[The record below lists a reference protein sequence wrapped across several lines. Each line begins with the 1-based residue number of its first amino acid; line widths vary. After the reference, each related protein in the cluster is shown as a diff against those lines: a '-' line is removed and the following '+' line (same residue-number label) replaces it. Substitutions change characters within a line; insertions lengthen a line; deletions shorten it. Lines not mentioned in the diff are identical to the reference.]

1 MDQYEEFK
9 KHYIAAKV
17 EYLKAHARCDYFQ
30 AVHTAK
36 LDDNEENAAA
46 RLDALWL
53 EVRLRECEAVRI
65 FRHMAK
71 VIGDFDSIIDKD
83 LCCAGRFKIHANAL
97 VDVSVGCD
105 QAGSYCRVH
114 IYIMKPRAYYVK
126 LLKDVAKK
134 HDCDLYFPLYNY
146 VNSQGCDDVFK
157 LIDELNDV
165 DKEGAYVEQIIEYM
179 PDNDVLNGDR
189 GFLKRYI
196 DDVIRK
202 YYLDER
208 DNKRTDK

>member
-9 KHYIAAKV
+9 KHYVASKV

-36 LDDNEENAAA
+36 LDDNDENAVK
-46 RLDALWL
+46 RLDALYL
-53 EVRLRECEAVRI
+53 EARLREYEAVRI
-65 FRHMAK
+65 FRHMVK
-71 VIGDFDSIIDKD
+71 VVGDFDSIIEKE
-83 LCCAGRFKIHANAL
+83 LCCAGQSKIHANAL
-97 VDVSVGCD
+97 VDVSVSCD

-114 IYIMKPRAYYVK
+114 IYIMKPRAYYTK

-134 HDCDLYFPLYNY
+134 HDGDLYFMLRNY
-146 VNSQGCDDVFK
+146 INSKGCDDVFK
-157 LIDELNDV
+157 LINELNDV
-165 DKEGAYVEQIIEYM
+165 SKKGAYVNQIIEYM

-208 DNKRTDK
+208 DNKRKDK

>member
-17 EYLKAHARCDYFQ
+17 EYLKAHARFDYFQ

-36 LDDNEENAAA
+36 LDDNEENAVA
-46 RLDALWL
+46 RLDAVWL
-53 EVRLRECEAVRI
+53 ELRLRECEAVRI

-83 LCCAGRFKIHANAL
+83 LCCAGGFKIHANAL
-97 VDVSVGCD
+97 VDVSASCD

-114 IYIMKPRAYYVK
+114 IYIMKPRAYYAK

-146 VNSQGCDDVFK
+146 VNSKGCDDVFK
-157 LIDELNDV
+157 LITELNDV
-165 DKEGAYVEQIIEYM
+165 DEKGAYVEQIIEYI
-179 PDNDVLNGDR
+179 PENDVLNGDR

-208 DNKRTDK
+208 DNKRKDK

>member
-17 EYLKAHARCDYFQ
+17 EYLKACARCDYFQ
-30 AVHTAK
+30 AIHAAK
-36 LDDNEENAAA
+36 LDADEEDAVI
-46 RLDALWL
+46 RLNTLYWVKQRRDA
-53 EVRLRECEAVRI
+53 EVRRI
-65 FRHMAK
+65 FKHMVK
-71 VIGDFDSIIDKD
+71 VVGDFDSVIDKD
-83 LCCAGRFKIHANAL
+83 LYRAKMPTLHANAL
-97 VDVSVGCD
+97 VDLCLDCNETGFL
-105 QAGSYCRVH
+105 CRIH
-114 IYIMKPRAYYVK
+114 IYIMNPREYYAK

-134 HDCDLYFPLYNY
+134 QDCDLYFPLYNY

-157 LIDELNDV
+157 LITELNAV
-165 DKEGAYVEQIIEYM
+165 DEEGAYVEQIIEYM

-208 DNKRTDK
+208 DNKRKDK